1 MFSVVQINK
10 TNGVNDQQ
18 PRIKKSII
26 KMVDKTVSLTKRS
39 PFQQAFYVANTMEIF
54 ERLAWYGMYTL
65 LASYIMTP
73 TTQGGLGLG
82 NTERGLI
89 MGVVPFFLYLFPV
102 VSGAL
107 ADRFGYRKM
116 FLLSFTLM
124 APSYYFLGYAKDLA
138 SFMSIFMLIAL
149 GAGIFKPVVTA
160 TISRTTDDT
169 NRGLGFGIFYM
180 MVNIGGFL
188 GPVIAPIIQ
197 KNYGWQWVFI
207 FACIWISVNFIPALF
222 FYKEPERHGKNKTL
236 TQVFQEMQQVLGNF
250 RLALLVVPLLVLLVA
265 FYAGF
270 IGAQS
275 TLVSLAVLV
284 VSAVVWD
291 VLVTKFSDKDSLD
304 NDSLTSGQEPQAQL
318 VPTTLPWY
326 LQKMRIGNKPFMI
339 YLLILTGFWTV
350 YMQIFVTLPV
360 YIRDF
365 VDTSDLVSLLH
376 SVSPWLHDILTTVN
390 LDTLSGEITRL
401 AINFKDVDIGQTP
414 AALQEVVR
422 TLSSLDVRIP
432 EDEIIHS
439 FAQFDQLNQ
448 LTDSS
453 AQTLSKEVAQQWS
466 TQYRQ
471 MNPATILSID
481 FLMIIIFQIS
491 ISRFID
497 KFKALPALIVG
508 TAILSLSMLMQGFAH
523 GMILGGLLV
532 SCAVVVFAVGEMI
545 SAPKSQE
552 YVASFA
558 PKDKAAMFMGYYFV
572 SMALGNLFAGLLS
585 GWLYGYFATQLSR
598 PELMWAIIACLGFV
612 TCIGFYLFNKH
623 FIKDIKKQQLAQKE
637 QSAELST
644 ELSTEKS
651 AKPSATVA

>member
-1 MFSVVQINK
+1 
-10 TNGVNDQQ
+10 
-18 PRIKKSII
+18 
-26 KMVDKTVSLTKRS
+26 
-39 PFQQAFYVANTMEIF
+39 MEIF

-73 TTQGGLGLG
+73 SSQGGLGLG

-102 VSGAL
+102 ISGAL

-188 GPVIAPIIQ
+188 GPLLAPIVQ
-197 KNYGWQWVFI
+197 KNFGWQWVFI

-222 FYKEPERHGKNKTL
+222 FYKEPERHAQNKTL
-236 TQVFQEMQQVLGNF
+236 SQVFQEMQQVLGNF
-250 RLALLVVPLLVLLVA
+250 RLALLIVPLLILLVA

-270 IGAQS
+270 INANI
-275 TLVSLAVLV
+275 TLLSVFLLVLTAICWDMV
-284 VSAVVWD
+284 VAKYSEEHAH
-291 VLVTKFSDKDSLD
+291 FNID
-304 NDSLTSGQEPQAQL
+304 NNTASENSKAPKH
-318 VPTTLPWY
+318 LPWH

-365 VDTSDLVSLLH
+365 VDSSDLVTLLH
-376 SVSPWLHDILTTVN
+376 SLSPQLHHVLTSVN
-390 LDTLSGEITRL
+390 IDTLSGEISRL
-401 AINFKDVDIGQTP
+401 AGHFRNVDIAQTP
-414 AALQEVVR
+414 VALQEIIR
-422 TLSSLDVRIP
+422 TLSALDVRVP
-432 EDEIIHS
+432 EHEIIHR
-439 FAQFDQLNQ
+439 FTQLNQ

-453 AQTLSKEVAQQWS
+453 AQTVTKEVAQQWS

-481 FLMIIIFQIS
+481 FLMIILFQIS
-491 ISRFID
+491 ISRVVD

-523 GMILGGLLV
+523 GIIFGGLLV

-585 GWLYGYFATQLSR
+585 GWLYGYFASQLSR
-598 PELMWAIIACLGFV
+598 PEWMWAIIACLGFA
-612 TCIGFYLFNKH
+612 TCIVFYLFNKH
-623 FIKDIKKQQLAQKE
+623 FVSDIKKQQLAQKE
-637 QSAELST
+637 AFLSAACKTS
-644 ELSTEKS
+644 
-651 AKPSATVA
+651 

>member
-1 MFSVVQINK
+1 
-10 TNGVNDQQ
+10 
-18 PRIKKSII
+18 
-26 KMVDKTVSLTKRS
+26 MVDKIVSQTQRS

-124 APSYYFLGYAKDLA
+124 APGYYFLGYAKDLA

-180 MVNIGGFL
+180 MVNVGGFL
-188 GPVIAPIIQ
+188 GPLLAPIIQ
-197 KNYGWQWVFI
+197 KNYGWQAVFV

-222 FYKEPERHGKNKTL
+222 FYKEPERHGKNKPL
-236 TQVFQEMQQVLGNF
+236 KQVFHEMQLVLGNM
-250 RLALLVVPLLVLLVA
+250 RLALLVVPLLIILVA
-265 FYAGF
+265 FYAGYIDAVF
-270 IGAQS
+270 TLIATVLLIVGAII
-275 TLVSLAVLV
+275 
-284 VSAVVWD
+284 WD
-291 VLVTKFSDKDSLD
+291 VAVAKLVTKPSQQGAL
-304 NDSLTSGQEPQAQL
+304 A
-318 VPTTLPWY
+318 WY
-326 LQKMRIGNKPFMI
+326 LQKMSIGNKPFMA
-339 YLLILTGFWTV
+339 YLLILSGFWTV
-350 YMQIFVTLPV
+350 YFQIFITLPV

-376 SVSPWLHDILTTVN
+376 TVSPWVHDVLTSVN
-390 LDTLSGEITRL
+390 IDTLSSEIMRLAGKFNDIDALQAQAALKEITS
-401 AINFKDVDIGQTP
+401 TM
-414 AALQEVVR
+414 AA
-422 TLSSLDVRIP
+422 LDVRIP
-432 EDEIIHS
+432 EQEILNS
-439 FAQFDQLNQ
+439 FGQIALSINANDI
-448 LTDSS
+448 TS
-453 AQTLSKEVAQQWS
+453 AQGLSQTVAEQWS
-466 TQYRQ
+466 DKYRQ
-471 MNPATILSID
+471 VNPATILSLD
-481 FLMIIIFQIS
+481 FLMIIIFQIL

-497 KFKALPALIVG
+497 KFSPLPALIVG

-523 GMILGGLLV
+523 GIIFGGLLV
-532 SCAVVVFAVGEMI
+532 SCSVIVFAVGEMT
-545 SAPKSQE
+545 ATPKSQE

-572 SMALGNLFAGLLS
+572 SMALGSLFAGLLS
-585 GWLYGYFATQLSR
+585 GWLYSYFAVELNK

-612 TCIGFYLFNKH
+612 TCLAFYLFNKH
-623 FIKDIKKQQLAQKE
+623 FVSDIKQQQLAQKE
-637 QSAELST
+637 PSAE
-644 ELSTEKS
+644 
-651 AKPSATVA
+651 PSATVA

>member
-1 MFSVVQINK
+1 
-10 TNGVNDQQ
+10 
-18 PRIKKSII
+18 
-26 KMVDKTVSLTKRS
+26 MVDTIVSPSKRS

-116 FLLSFTLM
+116 FLLSFMLM
-124 APSYYFLGYAKDLA
+124 APSYYFLGYAKDLG

-188 GPVIAPIIQ
+188 GPLLAPVIQ
-197 KNYGWQWVFI
+197 KHYGWQWVFI

-236 TQVFQEMQQVLGNF
+236 TQVFHEMQQVLGNF

-270 IGAQS
+270 IGAQN
-275 TLVSLAVLV
+275 TLVSLVVLV
-284 VSAVVWD
+284 ISSVIWDLAVAKHS
-291 VLVTKFSDKDSLD
+291 TTPTQE
-304 NDSLTSGQEPQAQL
+304 TSPS
-318 VPTTLPWY
+318 LPWY
-326 LQKMRIGNKPFMI
+326 LDKMRIGNKPFMI

-365 VDTSDLVSLLH
+365 VDSSDLVILLH
-376 SVSPWLHDILTTVN
+376 SISPWLHDVLTSVN
-390 LDTLSGEITRL
+390 IETLSAEISRL
-401 AINFKDVDIGQTP
+401 AEQYSSVDIGQTP
-414 AALQEVVR
+414 EVLKEITG
-422 TLSSLDVRIP
+422 TLSALDLRIP
-432 EDEIIHS
+432 EQKIIQS
-439 FAQFDQLNQ
+439 FTQFNQ
-448 LTDSS
+448 LSDAN
-453 AQTLSKEVAQQWS
+453 AQVFTKDIAQQWS
-466 TQYRQ
+466 AQHRQ

-491 ISRFID
+491 ISRFVD

-508 TAILSLSMLMQGFAH
+508 TAILSLSMLIQGFAH
-523 GMILGGLLV
+523 GIIFGGLLV
-532 SCAVVVFAVGEMI
+532 SCAVVVFAVGEMV

-585 GWLYGYFATQLSR
+585 GWLYGYFATQLAR
-598 PELMWAIIACLGFV
+598 PEIMWGIIACLGFA

-623 FIKDIKKQQLAQKE
+623 FIGDIKKQQLAQKDQIAE
-637 QSAELST
+637 QSVEASR
-644 ELSTEKS
+644 SI
-651 AKPSATVA
+651 A

>member
-1 MFSVVQINK
+1 M
-10 TNGVNDQQ
+10 
-18 PRIKKSII
+18 
-26 KMVDKTVSLTKRS
+26 SLTKRS

-124 APSYYFLGYAKDLA
+124 APSYYFLGYAKDLG

-188 GPVIAPIIQ
+188 GPLLAPIIQ
-197 KNYGWQWVFI
+197 KHYGWEWVFI
-207 FACIWISVNFIPALF
+207 FAALWISVNFIPALF
-222 FYKEPERHGKNKTL
+222 FYKEPERHGENKTL
-236 TQVFQEMQQVLGNF
+236 RQVFHEMQQVLGNF

-275 TLVSLAVLV
+275 TLISLGVLV
-284 VSAVVWD
+284 SSAVIWDIAVAKHSGRISSGTPGND
-291 VLVTKFSDKDSLD
+291 VLAPGLST
-304 NDSLTSGQEPQAQL
+304 PI
-318 VPTTLPWY
+318 TLPWY

-365 VDTSDLVSLLH
+365 VDSSDLVSLLH
-376 SVSPWLHDILTTVN
+376 TVSPWLHDILTSVN
-390 LDTLSGEITRL
+390 IDTLSGEILRL
-401 AINFKDVDIGQTP
+401 ADLYRDVDIGQAP
-414 AALQEVVR
+414 AALKEVMR
-422 TLSSLDVRIP
+422 TLSALDVRIP
-432 EDEIIHS
+432 AQDIIHS
-439 FAQFDQLNQ
+439 FSQLNQ
-448 LTDSS
+448 LTGTS
-453 AQTLSKEVAQQWS
+453 AQVLTKDIAEQWS
-466 TQYRQ
+466 AQYRQ

-491 ISRFID
+491 ISHLVD

-523 GMILGGLLV
+523 GVIFGGLFV

-585 GWLYGYFATQLSR
+585 GWLYGYFATHLAR
-598 PELMWAIIACLGFV
+598 PEIMWAIIAGLGFA

-623 FIKDIKKQQLAQKE
+623 FIGDIKKQQLALKQASAA
-637 QSAELST
+637 QSAEPPIT
-644 ELSTEKS
+644 
-651 AKPSATVA
+651 AG

>member
-1 MFSVVQINK
+1 M
-10 TNGVNDQQ
+10 
-18 PRIKKSII
+18 
-26 KMVDKTVSLTKRS
+26 SLTKRS

-236 TQVFQEMQQVLGNF
+236 TQVFHEMQQVLGNF

-284 VSAVVWD
+284 ISAVVWD
-291 VLVTKFSDKDSLD
+291 VLVAKFSDKYSGEHDANKDRAKVD
-304 NDSLTSGQEPQAQL
+304 NDSVASGQALHTQL
-318 VPTTLPWY
+318 VPETLPWY

-401 AINFKDVDIGQTP
+401 ASNFKDVDIGQTP

-432 EDEIIHS
+432 EHEIVHS
-439 FAQFDQLNQ
+439 FAQLNQ
-448 LTDSS
+448 LTELN
-453 AQTLSKEVAQQWS
+453 AQALSKEVAQQWS

-523 GMILGGLLV
+523 GMIFGGLLV

-585 GWLYGYFATQLSR
+585 GRLYGYFATQLSR

-623 FIKDIKKQQLAQKE
+623 FISDIKKQQLAQKE
-637 QSAELST
+637 QSAEQLN
-644 ELSTEKS
+644 EQS
-651 AKPSATVA
+651 AKPSAKPSVTVA

>member
-1 MFSVVQINK
+1 
-10 TNGVNDQQ
+10 
-18 PRIKKSII
+18 
-26 KMVDKTVSLTKRS
+26 MVDTIVSLTKRS

-73 TTQGGLGLG
+73 TTQSGLGLG

-124 APSYYFLGYAKDLA
+124 APSYYFLGYAKDLG

-188 GPVIAPIIQ
+188 GPLLAPIIQ

-236 TQVFQEMQQVLGNF
+236 TQVFHEMQQVLGNF

-270 IGAQS
+270 IGAQN
-275 TLVSLAVLV
+275 TLVSVAVLV
-284 VSAVVWD
+284 ISSIVWD
-291 VLVTKFSDKDSLD
+291 LSVTKYSTK
-304 NDSLTSGQEPQAQL
+304 TAQETASR
-318 VPTTLPWY
+318 LPWY
-326 LQKMRIGNKPFMI
+326 LDKMRIGNKPFMI

-365 VDTSDLVSLLH
+365 VDSSDLVSLLH
-376 SVSPWLHDILTTVN
+376 SISPWLHDVLTSVN
-390 LDTLSGEITRL
+390 IETLSAEISRL
-401 AINFKDVDIGQTP
+401 AEHYSNVDIGQTP
-414 AALQEVVR
+414 AALKEVMR
-422 TLSSLDVRIP
+422 TMSALDLRIP
-432 EDEIIHS
+432 KQDIIHS
-439 FAQFDQLNQ
+439 FAQFNQ
-448 LTDSS
+448 LTDAN
-453 AQTLSKEVAQQWS
+453 AQVFSKDIAQQWS
-466 TQYRQ
+466 AQYRQ

-491 ISRFID
+491 ISHFID
-497 KFKALPALIVG
+497 KFKALPALIIG

-523 GMILGGLLV
+523 GIIFGGLLV

-585 GWLYGYFATQLSR
+585 GWLYGYFATQLAS
-598 PELMWAIIACLGFV
+598 PEIMWGIIACLGFA
-612 TCIGFYLFNKH
+612 TCLGFYLFNKH
-623 FIKDIKKQQLAQKE
+623 FIGDIKKQQLAQ
-637 QSAELST
+637 QDQVAETST
-644 ELSTEKS
+644 SL
-651 AKPSATVA
+651 A

>member
-1 MFSVVQINK
+1 MQSLVLYNVVNH
-10 TNGVNDQQ
+10 
-18 PRIKKSII
+18 KKPS
-26 KMVDKTVSLTKRS
+26 VDKIVSLTKRS
-39 PFQQAFYVANTMEIF
+39 PFQQSFYIANTMEVF

-73 TTQGGLGLG
+73 TSQGGLGLG
-82 NTERGLI
+82 NNERGLI

-116 FLLSFTLM
+116 FLLSFILM
-124 APSYYFLGYAKDLA
+124 APSYYFLGYAKDLG

-188 GPVIAPIIQ
+188 GPLLAPIIQ
-197 KNYGWQWVFI
+197 KHYGWQWVFI

-236 TQVFQEMQQVLGNF
+236 TQVFQEMQQVLGNL
-250 RLALLVVPLLVLLVA
+250 RLALLIVPLLVLLVA

-270 IGAQS
+270 IDAQN
-275 TLVSLAVLV
+275 TLVCLTILV
-284 VSAVVWD
+284 SSALIWD
-291 VLVTKFSDKDSLD
+291 VLVAKYSVKNSEAILKHDAVTLAA
-304 NDSLTSGQEPQAQL
+304 LAPA
-318 VPTTLPWY
+318 TLPWY

-350 YMQIFVTLPV
+350 YLQIFVTLPV

-365 VDTSDLVSLLH
+365 VDSSDLVSLLH
-376 SVSPWLHDILTTVN
+376 SVSPWLHQVLTSVN
-390 LDTLSGEITRL
+390 IDTLSSEILRL
-401 AINFKDVDIGQTP
+401 ASDFRTVDIGQTP

-422 TLSSLDVRIP
+422 ALSSLDVRIP
-432 EDEIIHS
+432 KQEIIDA
-439 FAQFDQLNQ
+439 FTQLNQ
-448 LTDSS
+448 AQLVTDVATQVSS
-453 AQTLSKEVAQQWS
+453 KDIALQWAQQWS
-466 TQYRQ
+466 EQYRQ

-481 FLMIIIFQIS
+481 FLMIIIFQVA
-491 ISRFID
+491 ISRLVD
-497 KFKALPALIVG
+497 KFTALPALIVG
-508 TAILSLSMLMQGFAH
+508 TIILSLSMLMQGLAH
-523 GMILGGLLV
+523 GIILGGLLV
-532 SCAVVVFAVGEMI
+532 SCAVVVFAIGEMV

-572 SMALGNLFAGLLS
+572 SMALGNLFSGLLS
-585 GWLYGYFATQLSR
+585 GWLYGYFAIELLR
-598 PELMWAIIACLGFV
+598 PELMWFIIACLGGV
-612 TCIGFYLFNKH
+612 TCSGFYLFNKH
-623 FIKDIKKQQLAQKE
+623 FISEINRQQLAQR
-637 QSAELST
+637 S
-644 ELSTEKS
+644 
-651 AKPSATVA
+651 PSVSVS